1 MSANLYEIAVEL
13 IGELPIQLEF
23 VYGIVAILLFMMVV
37 FCVCVPFIVMFK
49 VFDR

>member
-1 MSANLYEIAVEL
+1 MDTNLYDIAVQL
-13 IGELPIQLEF
+13 VGELPIELEF
-23 VYGIVAILLFMMVV
+23 VYGITAIFLFIMVI